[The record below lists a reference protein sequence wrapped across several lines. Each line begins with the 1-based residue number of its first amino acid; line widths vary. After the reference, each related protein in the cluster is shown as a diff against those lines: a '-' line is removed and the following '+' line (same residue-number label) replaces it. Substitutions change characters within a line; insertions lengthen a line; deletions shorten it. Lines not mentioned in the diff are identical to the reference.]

1 MTDTLLFADHA
12 YLPDGWRRNV
22 LLRWDA
28 AGTLTGVTPDTDAP
42 AGVARARGPCCPVCR
57 TCTRTRSSAR
67 WRAHRIPRESV
78 RQLLELARPDVPLRA
93 EDHARRARRDRA
105 LAVEMLSAATV
116 CEFHVHHAGRL
127 ALSADRR
134 NRHARDRRR
143 ARAGIG
149 ITMLP
154 VSYQFAGFGDKP
166 PRDDQRRFIN
176 TPDGLL
182 ELLDAMR
189 RVAPE
194 HGGLRYG
201 VAPHSLRAVSENGLR
216 VLLAGL
222 PDDAPCIS
230 ISPSRRPKSTTAC
243 VRTARARAM
252 AARSL
257 RRRCALVS
265 RARRTS
271 TRLKRRRSRSVAR
284 LPACA

>member
-1 MTDTLLFADHA
+1 M
-12 YLPDGWRRNV
+12 
-22 LLRWDA
+22 
-28 AGTLTGVTPDTDAP
+28 
-42 AGVARARGPCCPVCR
+42 
-57 TCTRTRSSAR
+57 
-67 WRAHRIPRESV
+67 
-78 RQLLELARPDVPLRA
+78 
-93 EDHARRARRDRA
+93 
-105 LAVEMLSAATV
+105 
-116 CEFHVHHAGRL
+116 CEFHYVHHTQDGSRYPQIAETGTRVID
-127 ALSADRR
+127 A
-134 NRHARDRRR
+134 AR
-143 ARAGIG
+143 AAGIG

-222 PDDAPCIS
+222 PDDAPVHIH
-230 ISPSRRPKSTTAC
+230 IAEQTAEVDDC
-243 VRTARARAM
+243 VRAYGARPVQCCSIASTSMRVG
-252 AARSL
+252 
-257 RRRCALVS
+257 VS
-265 RARRTS
+265 CTRRTS